1 MEKRGN
7 TRGRAKSERQ
17 VCHLT
22 LAKRKWPR
30 RRQRETEEQKERGD
44 RSRRWKI
51 SLETVMLRV
60 VRVIRP
66 GFSNLLI
73 KPTDYPFVI
82 FHIPVSSIVN
92 CKFTMEKLGCMKI
105 DKIRR

>member
-30 RRQRETEEQKERGD
+30 RRQRETEEERRD
-44 RSRRWKI
+44 IKT
-51 SLETVMLRV
+51 LETAMLRV

-66 GFSNLLI
+66 GFS
-73 KPTDYPFVI
+73 KATDHPFVI
-82 FHIPVSSIVN
+82 FIPVSILQIVN
-92 CKFTMEKLGCMKI
+92 WQNAWVCGNWIKFQ
-105 DKIRR
+105 R